1 MPYPLLK
8 QTSLRFRSQ
17 AGLFLEESE
26 ERNKET
32 YGTPLATFSNP
43 SRNIVRNPSKTA
55 PEKLTKN

>member
-8 QTSLRFRSQ
+8 QTSLRPKSQ

-32 YGTPLATFSNP
+32 
-43 SRNIVRNPSKTA
+43 
-55 PEKLTKN
+55 